1 MLISI
6 LILKTI
12 DSTQKSK
19 KVSFSVQF
27 TSIQKVYFKHDFFLL
42 KDRIPALFLS
52 FQNII
57 NLFDIYIYIY
67 IYTLLNL
74 YFYTTRSITMFLK
87 VLNKV
92 NFRVCTHTLKFFI
105 IDLLPFAKLLELLG
119 IHDSL
124 CERRIVFVHQLLKFS
139 HVLVVL

>member
-1 MLISI
+1 M
-6 LILKTI
+6 
-12 DSTQKSK
+12 
-19 KVSFSVQF
+19 
-27 TSIQKVYFKHDFFLL
+27 YFKHDFFLL

-57 NLFDIYIYIY
+57 NLFDIYIYIYIY

>member
-74 YFYTTRSITMFLK
+74 QFYTTRSITMFLK

>member
-57 NLFDIYIYIY
+57 NLFDIYIHIY